1 MSSSAFQ
8 QAVDS
13 RRALAVC
20 LFVTIAAFQFGYDS
34 SYYSGI
40 LAMQPFLKIF
50 GHLDPVKGVYVM
62 SAERQSLTTSI
73 INAGEFVG
81 AISSFVIGERLGPRS
96 GLFVSSAAVIIGT
109 LIQVL
114 APNVGALIAGRLILA
129 RFRGALVSMYQY
141 CLGLG
146 LLLGVIVDYCTKD
159 RTDTASFKIPIALQ
173 FVFPVVLVPGL
184 LLFVP
189 ESPRWLVQTNNIDK
203 AKRSIMRLTG
213 KSAERAEE
221 EVTQLRLLQPMSNES
236 SWRSI
241 FTWGPEGRK
250 AYLGCALQALQQA
263 TGINFITGYGIVFFF
278 QIGIDNPFLI
288 QMGLYLVA
296 MPAVWM
302 SQYAIEKF
310 GRRLILII
318 SGLLTFAV
326 LVIMGGA
333 GLAKHKS
340 VPLEQ
345 TIVAMVYIFLV
356 VFNLG
361 WGPTVWVVTSEI
373 ATGPNRSKLFALS
386 TGSNWLF
393 NWVVSFS
400 FPYLFNADAAG
411 MGAKIGFLYG
421 ALTLCAVVWV
431 YFLLPETSGLSLEQI
446 QMPFEAGAS
455 PRTFKESALVLAAS
469 AEEELRDLPKHK
481 GAAIAYVETVA

>member
-1 MSSSAFQ
+1 M
-8 QAVDS
+8 DS
-13 RRALAVC
+13 QRLGRGL
-20 LFVTIAAFQFGYDS
+20 VT
-34 SYYSGI
+34 SGI

-114 APNVGALIAGRLILA
+114 APNVGALIAGRLILGYAVGLISCLVPVYIADCAPA

-159 RTDTASFKIPIALQ
+159 RTDTASFKIPIAVQ

-189 ESPRWLVQTNNIDK
+189 ESPRWLVQTNNIDE

-213 KSAERAEE
+213 KSTERAEE

-236 SWRSI
+236 SWRGI

-310 GRRLILII
+310 GRRPILII

-326 LVIMGGA
+326 LIIMGGA
-333 GLAKHKS
+333 GLTKHKS
-340 VPLEQ
+340 TPLEQ

-373 ATGPNRSKLFALS
+373 AIGPNCSLCLPDP
-386 TGSNWLF
+386 T
-393 NWVVSFS
+393 
-400 FPYLFNADAAG
+400 G

-446 QMPFEAGAS
+446 QMAFEAGAP
-455 PRTFKESALVLAAS
+455 PRSFKESALILAAS
-469 AEEELRDLPKHK
+469 AEEELRELPNDKEV
-481 GAAIAYVETVA
+481 AINYVETVS